1 MPSYEIT
8 EQKFHNSYE
17 LNISNETH
25 PELNKSEHN
34 PVSLHKSKRSSLGLI
49 KTSTPNFKTKSDGS
63 SSKASNPNKGLNIEW
78 SNEIYRQALLNKEI
92 NKRDPNIHVKL
103 ETKSLWQQFAG
114 IGTEMIIT
122 KCGRRMF
129 PTFKFSITGLEP
141 QSKYII
147 LMDIIPADD
156 NRYKYNNS
164 EWNITGKAE
173 PHTSGRFYIHPD
185 SPATGVQWM
194 KQSIMLHKMKLTNNV
209 MDQHGHVILIFF
221 Y

>member
-1 MPSYEIT
+1 MNKNE
-8 EQKFHNSYE
+8 NA
-17 LNISNETH
+17 NIQQA
-25 PELNKSEHN
+25 KI
-34 PVSLHKSKRSSLGLI
+34 SKRNLLV
-49 KTSTPNFKTKSDGS
+49 KTSTPNFKATKSSENSLGHKAVVPSNS
-63 SSKASNPNKGLNIEW
+63 SANKALNLEW
-78 SNEIYRQALLNKEI
+78 SNEIYRQALLNNET

-103 ETKSLWQQFAG
+103 ETKSLWQQFSS

-164 EWNITGKAE
+164 EWNVTGKAE

-209 MDQHGHVILIFF
+209 MDQHGHVIA
-221 Y
+221 